1 MRGRKGGN
9 GRSPVE
15 LANCA
20 WQQETVLHTQC
31 EAHFEGTEARFHLRG
46 DEEDDL
52 GLRRLCTRV
61 RDVAEEARGVTETIE
76 CRLAAAMSSIT
87 KRAQNRKKKRE
98 TQRGGRWRMANG
110 RV

>member
-1 MRGRKGGN
+1 
-9 GRSPVE
+9 
-15 LANCA
+15 
-20 WQQETVLHTQC
+20 
-31 EAHFEGTEARFHLRG
+31 
-46 DEEDDL
+46 
-52 GLRRLCTRV
+52 
-61 RDVAEEARGVTETIE
+61 VAEEARGVTETIE